1 MKFLYFFSVISC
13 SAGEGG
19 SEKSLAASSREGNRG
34 RSSPHADSGRGSG
47 VGVSVPG
54 CGSPGTAQK
63 GASLGSSCCWQSPAA
78 PCQPLLLSPSLARP
92 AGRAQSRKGQL
103 GASSKPP
110 RDWERALP
118 YLPAGQEVL
127 VNVLAFSFREPWI
140 VTVPRGG
147 KAHEALGPRL
157 NTRLHC
163 TAGHGCWRGLGLL
176 GWGRTWWGRGGGR
189 DDASAAAGLSG
200 TLTLN
205 LQ

>member
-34 RSSPHADSGRGSG
+34 HSSPHADSGRGSG
-47 VGVSVPG
+47 LGVSVPG

-92 AGRAQSRKGQL
+92 AGRAQSHEGQL
-103 GASSKPP
+103 GASSKP
-110 RDWERALP
+110 
-118 YLPAGQEVL
+118 L
-127 VNVLAFSFREPWI
+127 VTGSELSPTSRQGKRCSLTCWPFRFEPWI

-176 GWGRTWWGRGGGR
+176 GWGRTWWGRGGGW